1 VSVRQTTP
9 DPLVRQLREQ
19 ISETDRAIV
28 ALVNRRLELVRTV
41 QRRKAELGL
50 PRLDPGREER
60 MLRDLRRANRG
71 PLSAAGIEELHGR
84 LLALTRSE
92 LEP

>member
-1 VSVRQTTP
+1 MTVLETTL

-19 ISETDRAIV
+19 ISDTDRAIV
-28 ALVNRRLELVRTV
+28 ALMNRRLELVRKV
-41 QRRKAELGL
+41 QRRKADLGL

-71 PLSAAGIEELHGR
+71 PLSATGVEELHAE
-84 LLALTRSE
+84 LLALTRRE
-92 LEP
+92 LAH